1 MIDLSKLYSLE
12 ELMYKTVRITLQ
24 CGEVFEGKITS
35 YCSADDSDEGLEDIG
50 IEYSD
55 RVECFDRAMI
65 KSVEEIFPD
74 IDISRKSRTINV
86 AAG

>member
-1 MIDLSKLYSLE
+1 MIDLNKLRSLE

-24 CGEVFEGKITS
+24 CGKVFEGKITS

-55 RVECFDRAMI
+55 RVECFDRIMI
-65 KSVEEIFPD
+65 KSIEEISSNT
-74 IDISRKSRTINV
+74 DISIDNRKVSTAV
-86 AAG
+86 G